1 MSKDET
7 KKSISERI
15 AELDASVEWFYSE
28 DFQLDQALEKYQQA
42 NQLAENIAKDLSE
55 LKNKVEV
62 VEDFT
67 KS

>member
-15 AELDASVEWFYSE
+15 AELDSSVEWFYGE

-42 NQLAENIAKDLSE
+42 NRLAENIAKDLSE